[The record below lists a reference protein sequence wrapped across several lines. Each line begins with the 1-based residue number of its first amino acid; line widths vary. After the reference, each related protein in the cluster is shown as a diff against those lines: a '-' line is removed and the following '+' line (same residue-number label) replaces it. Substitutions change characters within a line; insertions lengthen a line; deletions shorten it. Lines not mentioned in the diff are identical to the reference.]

1 MPKLSQTYLLILSL
15 TILTVGSVKAAEYA
29 YVSNDNNLSGA
40 IPVTSWKTLRDAG
53 VVKQDLDYSCGAA
66 SIATILNGY
75 YGRSVTEA
83 EILDLIDNGN
93 MRASFEDMAGAL
105 AKLGFRG
112 VGYAASFEQ
121 LTKLKVPVVVYTKHR
136 KTDHFSVIRGVNSDT
151 VWMADPSLGNRTYS
165 KHQFLEAWETRDDST
180 LKGKILAIIPADQ
193 EVQGADD
200 FFTNQPRRQTAQAV
214 KQQIFRGA
222 P

>member
-1 MPKLSQTYLLILSL
+1 MPEFFRIYLLLSL
-15 TILTVGSVKAAEYA
+15 SIFATGTVKAAEYA
-29 YVSNDNNLSGA
+29 YVSNDTNLRGA
-40 IPVTSWKTLRDAG
+40 IPVTSWKTLRDSG

-75 YGRSVTEA
+75 YGQSVTEA
-83 EILDLIDNGN
+83 EILDLIDGN
-93 MRASFEDMAGAL
+93 LRASFEDMAGAL

-112 VGYAASFEQ
+112 VGYAASFGQ
-121 LTKLKVPVVVYTKHR
+121 LTKLKVPVIVYTRHR

-151 VWMADPSLGNRTYS
+151 VWLADPSLGNRTYS
-165 KHQFLEAWETRDDST
+165 KYQFLEAWETRDDSK

-193 EVQGADD
+193 EVQSADD

-214 KQQIFRGA
+214 QQQAFRNA